1 MRTRRRPK
9 LVPVPSPMLTLIVIL
24 SALLFTTLLFVSC
37 NNSGLKLEWAV

>member
-1 MRTRRRPK
+1 MHTRRKPK

-37 NNSGLKLEWAV
+37 NSNGLKLEWAV

>member
-1 MRTRRRPK
+1 MRSRRKPK

-37 NNSGLKLEWAV
+37 NNHGLKLEWAV